1 VSALSWAGA
10 ASLMTSPRA
19 FAAEG
24 PLETVSVR
32 ITKNQGICYAPAVF
46 RRGVAARRRLYRY
59 RICRHDSGR
68 NSDGDRA
75 GQSRFRYGL
84 CAAICARHRCRCPD
98 HGYRRGHGRMRG
110 IVRPRRHSQYHRS
123 ERKEGRPCREVAAA
137 ALEIRA
143 LGCESGQV
151 LRTIFILRAVL
162 VIANG
167 SPVAP
172 AAALPA
178 ETVSPSNPHRR
189 QPPTRRP
196 AGSFLGAFGRRPSAR
211 ATSNDGPASETL
223 HQSGSSTG

>member
-1 VSALSWAGA
+1 
-10 ASLMTSPRA
+10 M
-19 FAAEG
+19 EG
-24 PLETVSVR
+24 FTP
-32 ITKNQGICYAPAVF
+32 
-46 RRGVAARRRLYRY
+46 VAAPPLPHRLPSAPHRL
-59 RICRHDSGR
+59 RLG
-68 NSDGDRA
+68 
-75 GQSRFRYGL
+75 
-84 CAAICARHRCRCPD
+84 AIPTTTIARLD
-98 HGYRRGHGRMRG
+98 
-110 IVRPRRHSQYHRS
+110 
-123 ERKEGRPCREVAAA
+123 
-137 ALEIRA
+137 
-143 LGCESGQV
+143 
-151 LRTIFILRAVL
+151 TIHL